1 MDQAEQSDR
10 SIYRVMI
17 WRQGATELLVLPTAS
32 GFALPEVTI
41 PRWHRVAEHLT
52 AAMRSQWGE
61 EIICL
66 FASPG
71 DSSDSWPRVDSECHY
86 YVAEHSRS
94 LRKSDNITNWVT
106 PNTLSESSFA
116 LQSDYFALRKSVA
129 KLDAGANG
137 ACSAPFASCGWFSEL
152 TEWTSK
158 VIAANDWRL
167 DGGFSQL
174 NAGPSFSL
182 IRFETSGGAIWFKAV
197 GEPNLRE
204 FPLTS
209 KLAKLFPAYV
219 PRIIATRPE
228 WNGWLSVE
236 VEGTNLGETAD
247 TASWKRVA
255 SALAQLQID
264 STRHTH
270 EILSTGAH
278 DLRSEKL
285 VRLVHPFL
293 EAMGDLMGQQIKSPP
308 SVLTRTELA
317 QLSRNIQ
324 DALDRFAVL
333 GIPDS
338 LGHLDLNPGNIIVSG
353 TGCAFLDWAEAY
365 IGPPFFSLEYLLE
378 HHSRTTKS
386 DATLR
391 DQLVNSYYGHWRQR
405 LPVNAISEARVL
417 VPLLAVFAYAS
428 GGETWNDSDRLRDPR
443 IAGYFRSLTRRMC
456 REAFQLNQAR
466 VGCS

>member
-1 MDQAEQSDR
+1 MDQLEQSDS

-17 WRQGATELLVLPTAS
+17 LRQGATELLVVPTAS

-52 AAMRSQWGE
+52 AAMRTQWGE

-66 FASPG
+66 FASRG
-71 DSSDSWPRVDSECHY
+71 DSSDTWPGVDRESHY
-86 YVAEHSRS
+86 YVAGHYRS
-94 LRKSDNITNWVT
+94 LRKSDNVTNWVAQ
-106 PNTLSESSFA
+106 NTLSESSFA
-116 LQSDYFALRKSVA
+116 LQSDYLALRKSMA

-137 ACSAPFASCGWFSEL
+137 TCSAPFASFGWFSEL

-158 VIAANDWRL
+158 VLAANKLRL

-182 IRFETSGGAIWFKAV
+182 IRFETSGRAIWFKAV

-204 FPLTS
+204 FSLAS
-209 KLAKLFPAYV
+209 NLAKLFPAHV

-228 WNGWLSVE
+228 WNGWLSLE
-236 VEGTNLGETAD
+236 VEGTNLNETAD
-247 TASWKRVA
+247 TASWKRAA
-255 SALAQLQID
+255 SALAELQID

-293 EAMGDLMGQQIKSPP
+293 DAMGDLMGQQIKRPP
-308 SVLTRTELA
+308 SALTRTELA
-317 QLSRNIQ
+317 ELSVNIQ
-324 DALDRFAVL
+324 DALDRLAVL

-338 LGHLDLNPGNIIVSG
+338 LGHLDLNPGNIIVSE

-378 HHSRTTKS
+378 HNSRTTKP

-391 DQLVNSYYGHWRQR
+391 DQLVNSYYGHWRQH
-405 LPVNAISEARVL
+405 LPANAISKARVL
-417 VPLLAVFAYAS
+417 VALLAVFAYAS
-428 GGETWNDSDRLRDPR
+428 GGETWNDSDRLRDPL
-443 IAGYFRSLTRRMC
+443 IAGYFRSLTRRMW
-456 REAFQLNQAR
+456 REAFRLNQAR